1 MESCRYSELLDSKSN
16 WTIAKPLLKL
26 LSDILCINMKVRK
39 LKKLNT
45 CTVLTVNWCDEE
57 TENFGE
63 WSMRRGSMAPKELAR
78 EVSGKTDIESF
89 VILSLFIASSVLFLG
104 LGGRGGGGPLAE
116 IKDMNYF

>member
-1 MESCRYSELLDSKSN
+1 
-16 WTIAKPLLKL
+16 
-26 LSDILCINMKVRK
+26 
-39 LKKLNT
+39 
-45 CTVLTVNWCDEE
+45 
-57 TENFGE
+57 
-63 WSMRRGSMAPKELAR
+63 MRRGSMAPKELAR